1 VRAPRPVKTR
11 AAPAAVKALPPV
23 WNGPPILA
31 ELANAERLGAASYVV
46 DYPASRYADAM
57 SALVSQFDSHETGAA
72 VVVVTSAQSGESKSA
87 VAVSIA
93 RAAAQMGKKTVLID
107 CDPDQMSVK
116 TMEAPAKAGLYEV
129 LTGAVP
135 LSQALAKDSRSG
147 AYALAMTRRPPKLS
161 TMFTSAA
168 MERLLE
174 VLKEGADLVVL
185 DCSRAMAPEAG
196 MLAKL
201 GDATLL
207 VTRKELL
214 NKSALSRSVEALAG
228 SAPLGIIAT
237 R

>member
-1 VRAPRPVKTR
+1 
-11 AAPAAVKALPPV
+11 
-23 WNGPPILA
+23 
-31 ELANAERLGAASYVV
+31 
-46 DYPASRYADAM
+46 
-57 SALVSQFDSHETGAA
+57 
-72 VVVVTSAQSGESKSA
+72 
-87 VAVSIA
+87 
-93 RAAAQMGKKTVLID
+93 
-107 CDPDQMSVK
+107 
-116 TMEAPAKAGLYEV
+116 
-129 LTGAVP
+129 
-135 LSQALAKDSRSG
+135 
-147 AYALAMTRRPPKLS
+147 MTKRPPKLS
-161 TMFTSAA
+161 TMFNSAA

-185 DCSRAMAPEAG
+185 DCSRAMVPEAG